1 MIPALLTGALLA
13 LIGLGLWIR
22 WLYSRGDRVP
32 DLLAKLKTTADR
44 RDELARQ
51 LAVSEANYRAAVDRG
66 RKLTGLLSGLNTSM
80 RRRTDE
86 EIESHPDDAG
96 AQLDIADELLSR
108 PWPGDSAG
116 AAGDR
121 EGGAPGLRATGGS
134 AETIDLGRRD
144 PP

>member
-13 LIGLGLWIR
+13 IVGLGLWIR
-22 WLYSRGDRVP
+22 WLYSRGDQVP
-32 DLLAKLKTTADR
+32 DLLAQLKTTADR

-80 RRRTDE
+80 RRRTDA
-86 EIESHPDDAG
+86 EIDAYPDDAG

-108 PWPGDSAG
+108 PWPGDPAG
-116 AAGDR
+116 ATGDR
-121 EGGAPGLRATGGS
+121 EGGTASVRAAGDSTK
-134 AETIDLGRRD
+134 AEAAGR
-144 PP
+144 